1 MCTHGKL
8 RTCVNLLIQW
18 MKEEE
23 KTNVRIDDDDENLL
37 FENEEE
43 EEEEFSCLRKE

>member
-1 MCTHGKL
+1 
-8 RTCVNLLIQW
+8 

>member
-1 MCTHGKL
+1 
-8 RTCVNLLIQW
+8 

-43 EEEEFSCLRKE
+43 EEEEFSCLREE